1 MEYDINKI
9 KYLCTRYM
17 EAETSAE
24 EEVMLRDYFTNAEDI
39 PESLISYKVMICG
52 FSEAGAMKFKPKK
65 YACRRGIVRR
75 IVWGSIGVAAS
86 IAICI
91 AAFER
96 ETYGYDIEGKAI
108 TDPEEALKGTI
119 YLSYLS
125 NLETTIDIAETIT
138 RKMEDND

>member
-1 MEYDINKI
+1 M
-9 KYLCTRYM
+9 
-17 EAETSAE
+17 
-24 EEVMLRDYFTNAEDI
+24 
-39 PESLISYKVMICG
+39 
-52 FSEAGAMKFKPKK
+52 
-65 YACRRGIVRR
+65 
-75 IVWGSIGVAAS
+75 GSIGVAAS